1 MKTKLALLLGV
12 FVIILVASGVILYP
26 HSIAC
31 GIGVYSTCEVYLSA
45 QEISGKK
52 LSHETNSFTIEVGA
66 DSLIDLYSE
75 SPQCHMYTAEL
86 KEAIQLHS
94 ELLPILQTAPC
105 SSIGPFEVATAA
117 IRDNSFV
124 ISSGGE
130 PPSSPNIVYL
140 FDGLAGYKL
149 AVLNGETI
157 LETSKLR

>member
-12 FVIILVASGVILYP
+12 FVIILAAIGVILYP

-31 GIGVYSTCEVYLSA
+31 SVGIYPTCEVYVSA
-45 QEISGKK
+45 QQISGKQ

-75 SPQCHMYTAEL
+75 SPQCHMYIAEL

-94 ELLPILQTAPC
+94 ELLPILQAAPC
-105 SSIGPFEVATAA
+105 SSLGPFEVARAA
-117 IRDNSFV
+117 IRESSFL
-124 ISSGGE
+124 ISSGGT
-130 PPSSPNIVYL
+130 PPSRQNIVYL